1 MIREIDITEWELF
14 GGGAEGEGYNN
25 KKDSG
30 LMLKLYNENAAD
42 GVSQR
47 DYNISKAVSSLGL
60 PTPEAYEMVTCNGR
74 HGVIY
79 ERLQNK
85 KSLNRI
91 MADDYSQLDMCTS
104 VMAEM
109 LTTIHSTKVPEG
121 LLPSC
126 TEKWM
131 QVIAAGK
138 ATGILNDA
146 QYTKMYEA
154 YKNADAPF
162 AVFGDPNT
170 SNVVISNGKPYII
183 DIGTFTYGASEYDMG
198 MLAWGIVGSLDKKQ
212 IEETSH
218 LKYEQNVEIRDLVL
232 KKYLKTDSKE
242 AVEAFMDKLRPF
254 GAFIPVGIKLG
265 WGELP
270 GYEEKLTAVLG
281 I

>member
-1 MIREIDITEWELF
+1 MIREINIEEWELF

-30 LMLKLYNENAAD
+30 LMLKLYNENTRD
-42 GVSQR
+42 EVSVR
-47 DYNISKAVSSLGL
+47 DYNISKAVASLGL
-60 PTPEAYEMVTCNGR
+60 PTPEAYEIVTCNGR
-74 HGVIY
+74 QGVIY

-91 MADDYSQLDMCTS
+91 MADDYSQFDMCTS

-109 LTTIHSTKVPEG
+109 LQEIHGKKVPEG

-131 QVIAAGK
+131 QVAVGAK
-138 ATGILNDA
+138 AKGLINEA
-146 QYTKMYEA
+146 QYEKMAGA
-154 YKNADAPF
+154 YQKSDVPY

-183 DIGTFTYGASEYDMG
+183 DIGSFTYGASEYDMG

-218 LKYEQNVEIRDLVL
+218 LKYEQNVEIKDMVL
-232 KKYLKTDSKE
+232 KKYLKTDSEE
-242 AVEAFMDKLRPF
+242 ALEEYVNKLRPF
-254 GAFIPVGIKLG
+254 GAFIPVALKLF

-270 GYEEKLTAVLG
+270 GCEEKIATILG
-281 I
+281 